1 MRFMRRPF
9 LSSIACS
16 FLKLRP
22 LRCDGSTR
30 NRQFAIQL
38 HTVLNHRLLGIE
50 AFVTKT
56 IPRRL
61 TGEFVSG
68 LPRS

>member
-1 MRFMRRPF
+1 MVRPEID
-9 LSSIACS
+9 SSP
-16 FLKLRP
+16 FK
-22 LRCDGSTR
+22 
-30 NRQFAIQL
+30 L

-68 LPRS
+68 LPGVESANNQSTS